1 MQKIGIDCRLAGSK
15 HAGIGR
21 YIESLVTRIVKDKK
35 YDWILFF
42 FNKNQAEEVLGLDSL
57 NELPVNLKIVI
68 TPVAHYSLKEQLDLP
83 IIFQKEKLS
92 LLHVPHFNIPLNYR
106 GKMIVTIHDLLW
118 HEQRGSSV
126 TTLPFWKYWIK
137 YASYKLITKRAVRKA
152 GVILVPAKTVAET
165 LANYY
170 PKIKSKIIVT
180 KEGISEIYKKEIGKT
195 PKPLLKRKKQFVYT
209 GSLYPHKN
217 LKLVI
222 EALKNLPEYKLILV
236 GSRNIFQK
244 QTRKI
249 VKNHGV
255 EKQVE
260 FAGFVPDLDLIKI
273 YQESFA
279 LSLPSLSEGFGL
291 PGVEAMAAGLP
302 VLASD
307 IKIFR
312 EIYQKAPIYF
322 DPNSVESFLL
332 AVNTLEKQYD
342 KQLKLGREVTKQYN
356 WDKTTKETL
365 GSYEKLL

>member
-1 MQKIGIDCRLAGSK
+1 MKKIGIDCRLAGSK

-21 YIESLVTRIVKDKK
+21 YIESLATRIIRDKK
-35 YDWILFF
+35 YDWVLFF
-42 FNKNQAEEVLGLDSL
+42 FDKNQAKEVLGQENL
-57 NELPVNLKIVI
+57 NKPPQNLKIVLAPI
-68 TPVAHYSLKEQLDLP
+68 THYSLKEQINLP
-83 IIFQKEKLS
+83 IIFQKEKLN

-137 YASYKLITKRAVRKA
+137 YASYKLITKHAVKKA
-152 GVILVPAKTVAET
+152 GIILVPAKTVAET
-165 LANYY
+165 LASYY
-170 PKIKSKIIVT
+170 PKIKNKIVVT
-180 KEGISEIYKKEIGKT
+180 KEGVGEVYKKEIGKT
-195 PKPLLKRKKQFVYT
+195 SKPLLKRKKQFVYT

-217 LKLVI
+217 LKLII
-222 EALKNLPEYKLILV
+222 EALKKLPEYKLILV

-244 QTRKI
+244 QTKKI
-249 VKNHGV
+249 IKKHSV

-279 LSLPSLSEGFGL
+279 LSLPSFSEGFGL
-291 PGVEAMAAGLP
+291 PGIEAMAVGLP
-302 VLASD
+302 VLASN

-312 EIYQKAPIYF
+312 EIYQEAPIYF
-322 DPNSVESFLL
+322 DPNSTKSFLL
-332 AVNTLEKQYD
+332 AVNTLEKQYP
-342 KQLKLGREVTKQYN
+342 KQLELGLKVAKQYN
-356 WDKTTKETL
+356 WDKTVKETL